1 MNKDFPGHGASKPCS
16 NSEWATSL
24 GLLLLLLSEAELY
37 KTGLLS
43 VPFLRKGV
51 YMLQN

>member
-16 NSEWATSL
+16 NSEWAKSL
-24 GLLLLLLSEAELY
+24 GLLLLLSEAELY

-51 YMLQN
+51 